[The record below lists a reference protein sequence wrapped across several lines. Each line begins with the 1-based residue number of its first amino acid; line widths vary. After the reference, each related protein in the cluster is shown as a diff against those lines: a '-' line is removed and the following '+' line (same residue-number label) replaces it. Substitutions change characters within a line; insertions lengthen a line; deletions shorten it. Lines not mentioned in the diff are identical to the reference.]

1 MKFWTKKEL
10 KTIRNTSLSHRQ
22 AADATGRTYAS
33 VKAKR
38 RQLGVMVKVYDIDYY
53 SDAEIQYIENNR
65 HLSNP
70 ELSKLMGRT
79 AQGLALKRQKL
90 GLAPPN
96 NAWTDKEIKYLLK
109 HYANKEKKEMA
120 SYLNRPTTAVISKA
134 YELGITR
141 RTDYW
146 KAEELNILLENI
158 HLPNKEIVKLFD
170 NKSIEQ
176 ISYKKAYVRARLLK
190 NKKPNKKVKGKIKK
204 DIPYKFRTKLSSYIE
219 YLKHMAVGDSF
230 KYPAGE
236 NTTVNVAMKNFPER
250 LFRTT
255 KLSEGRIAWRLR

>member
-22 AADATGRTYAS
+22 AADATGRTYAA
-33 VKAKR
+33 VKRKR
-38 RQLGVMVKVYDIDYY
+38 RDLGIIVKISDVDYY
-53 SDAEIQYIENNR
+53 SVAEIQYIENNR

-70 ELSKLMGRT
+70 ELAKLMGRT
-79 AQGLALKRQKL
+79 AQGLALKRRRL

-96 NAWTDKEIKYLLK
+96 SAWTDKEIKYLLK
-109 HYANKEKKEMA
+109 HYANKEKKKIA
-120 SYLNRPTTAVISKA
+120 THLNRPATAIISKA

-146 KAEELNILLENI
+146 KAEEMNILLENI
-158 HLPNKEIVKLFD
+158 HLSNKEIVKLFD

-176 ISYKKAYVRARLLK
+176 ISYKKAYIKAKLLK
-190 NKKPNKKVKGKIKK
+190 NKTPNKKVKGRIKK

-219 YLKHMAVGDSF
+219 YLKHMSIGDSIE
-230 KYPAGE
+230 YPAGE
-236 NTTVNVAMKNFPER
+236 NTTVNVAMKHFPER

-255 KLSEGRIAWRLR
+255 KLSESRIMWRLR